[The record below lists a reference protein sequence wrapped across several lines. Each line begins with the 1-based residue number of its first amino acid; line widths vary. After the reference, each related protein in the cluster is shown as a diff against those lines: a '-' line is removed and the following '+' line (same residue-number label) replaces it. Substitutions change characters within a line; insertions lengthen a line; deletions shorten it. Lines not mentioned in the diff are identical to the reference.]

1 METKLLRIAQL
12 SAENPD
18 MVFTSLGH
26 LINYEM
32 LKDCSNSMDGNKA
45 VGIDGITKEEYE
57 SNLDENLIVCLFR
70 LCIWA
75 AIRKTSSKNI
85 FFVLV
90 FSYKE
95 KRLEQDAPTSDDF
108 AF

>member
-45 VGIDGITKEEYE
+45 VGIDGITKEEEYW
-57 SNLDENLIVCLFR
+57 R
-70 LCIWA
+70 LYLSPISMM
-75 AIRKTSSKNI
+75 R
-85 FFVLV
+85 
-90 FSYKE
+90 
-95 KRLEQDAPTSDDF
+95 
-108 AF
+108 

>member
-1 METKLLRIAQL
+1 MLCDSKSNFVELTLL
-12 SAENPD
+12 
-18 MVFTSLGH
+18 
-26 LINYEM
+26 Y
-32 LKDCSNSMDGNKA
+32 
-45 VGIDGITKEEYE
+45 
-57 SNLDENLIVCLFR
+57 
-70 LCIWA
+70 
-75 AIRKTSSKNI
+75 I